1 MKTMALVFQNADTPQ
16 VIDLLRRT
24 FEEVFARS
32 VEVTVYFMDR
42 IGPSEQICAD
52 VLVVN
57 RTVSLLA
64 LRPHTP
70 TVQNVVF
77 MTRSIRKT
85 YLDSILA
92 IPAGTDVLL
101 VNDTADS
108 AREMIVTLYELGI
121 GHLNLIPFEAERE
134 KSGAYREIAYAI
146 TPNEPQLVP
155 PYIPHVLNTEYR
167 VVGFDTMVNAAA
179 VLNLTSDRI
188 ASNLI
193 RYISGI
199 VEPLHGYRTSYFN
212 SFLKERLLNEYVYDA
227 ASAIF
232 AADPAG
238 RIIYHNRRAAEL
250 FRLDGEASRT
260 IRDCLPPELLEAL
273 DSAPD
278 LRRCPVSLNAGD
290 FLVRKS
296 TIIVGEETL
305 GCFVSLQDEIT
316 LRGDEAAF
324 RRRLREKG
332 FYAKHTFS
340 DILHRSASMDKCIAL
355 AKKAAATEYT
365 LLIEGESGT
374 GKELFAQAIHNA
386 SPRRDQPFIA
396 VNCAAISESLLESE
410 LFGYEE
416 GAFTGA
422 KKKGRLGYFEMA
434 DQGTIFLDEIGDIS
448 PRLQLGLLRVLQE
461 KQVMRVGS
469 DRIVSIDVR
478 VVAAT
483 NKDLWREVELGH
495 FRRDL
500 FFRLHTISILLPP
513 LRQRQEDIPALFRDF
528 MGKDFYRISP
538 EQLTALQ
545 RYDWPGNIRELENC
559 ALYCKAMGELP
570 QWLLAQESVSGSGTD
585 RADLQTAVLRA
596 VAAGESVGSG
606 AGRERILHTLRDQ
619 GLRLSDAALRKVL
632 RELAE
637 EGLLAIGSGRQGT
650 RLTDAGRCA
659 FTRAEMP
666 QNVRSAGL

>member
-1 MKTMALVFQNADTPQ
+1 M
-16 VIDLLRRT
+16 
-24 FEEVFARS
+24 
-32 VEVTVYFMDR
+32 
-42 IGPSEQICAD
+42 
-52 VLVVN
+52 
-57 RTVSLLA
+57 
-64 LRPHTP
+64 
-70 TVQNVVF
+70 
-77 MTRSIRKT
+77 
-85 YLDSILA
+85 
-92 IPAGTDVLL
+92 
-101 VNDTADS
+101 
-108 AREMIVTLYELGI
+108 
-121 GHLNLIPFEAERE
+121 
-134 KSGAYREIAYAI
+134 
-146 TPNEPQLVP
+146 
-155 PYIPHVLNTEYR
+155 
-167 VVGFDTMVNAAA
+167 
-179 VLNLTSDRI
+179 LNLTSDRI

-227 ASAIF
+227 TSAIF

-250 FRLDGEASRT
+250 FQLDSETART
-260 IRDCLPPELLEAL
+260 VRDCLPPELLEVL
-273 DSAPD
+273 GSAPD
-278 LRRCPVSLNAGD
+278 LRRCPVSLDAGD

-340 DILHRSASMDKCIAL
+340 DVLHRSASMDKCIAL

-422 KKKGRLGYFEMA
+422 RKKGRLGYFEMA
-434 DQGTIFLDEIGDIS
+434 DRGTIFLDEIGDIS

-483 NKDLWREVELGH
+483 NKDLWHEVELGH

-513 LRQRQEDIPALFRDF
+513 LRERQEDIPALFRDF

-570 QWLLAQESVSGSGTD
+570 QWVVAYE
-585 RADLQTAVLRA
+585 RAPETGVGRDLPMAVLRA
-596 VAAGESVGSG
+596 VTAGESAGSG
-606 AGRERILHTLRDQ
+606 VGRERLLQTLRAQ
-619 GLRLSDAALRKVL
+619 GLRLSDASLRKLL

-659 FTRAEMP
+659 LTRPELP
-666 QNVRSAGL
+666 QSVCSADK

>member
-1 MKTMALVFQNADTPQ
+1 MKTLTLVFQNPDTPQ
-16 VIDLLRRT
+16 VIELMRRT
-24 FEEVFARS
+24 FEEVFLHSVR
-32 VEVTVYFMDR
+32 VEVCYMDR
-42 IGPSEQICAD
+42 IGEAEQLRAD
-52 VLVVN
+52 ALVVN

-64 LRPHTP
+64 LRPHASSFR
-70 TVQNVVF
+70 NVVF
-77 MTRSIRKT
+77 MTRSIRKK
-85 YLDSILA
+85 YLSDILA

-101 VNDTADS
+101 VNDTPDS
-108 AREMIVTLYELGI
+108 AREMIETLYELGI
-121 GHLNLIPFEAERE
+121 GHLNLIPFEPDRE
-134 KSGAYREIAYAI
+134 ARGDYRSIQYAI

-155 PYIPHVLNTEYR
+155 ARIPHVLNTEYR

-188 ASNLI
+188 ASSLI

-199 VEPLHGYRTSYFN
+199 VEPLHGYRTGYFN

-227 ASAIF
+227 ASAIL

-250 FRLDGEASRT
+250 FGLDGEASRT
-260 IRDCLPPELLEAL
+260 AQSCLPPELWAL
-273 DSAPD
+273 LTSKPE
-278 LRRCPVSLNAGD
+278 LRRCPVSLDAGD

-296 TIIVGEETL
+296 TITVGEERL
-305 GCFVSLQDEIT
+305 GCLVSLQDEIT

-324 RRRLREKG
+324 NRRLREKG

-340 DILHRSASMDKCIAL
+340 DILHRSASMEKCIAL
-355 AKKAAATEYT
+355 AKKAAETEYT

-422 KKKGRLGYFEMA
+422 RKKGRLGYFELA
-434 DQGTIFLDEIGDIS
+434 DRGTIFLDEIGDIS

-483 NKDLWREVELGH
+483 NKDLWHEVELGR

-513 LRQRQEDIPALFRDF
+513 LRDRREDIPALFRDF
-528 MGKDFYRISP
+528 MGKEFYRVTP
-538 EQLTALQ
+538 EQLAALR

-559 ALYCKAMGELP
+559 ALYYKAMGEPP
-570 QWLLAQESVSGSGTD
+570 QWLSALGTGD
-585 RADLQTAVLRA
+585 RPSAEPDGAILRLAVLRA
-596 VAAGESVGSG
+596 AAAGESAGSG
-606 AGRERILHTLRDQ
+606 AGRERLLHALRDE
-619 GLRLSDAALRKVL
+619 GLRLSDAALRKLL
-632 RELAE
+632 RALSD
-637 EGLLAIGSGRQGT
+637 EGLLTVGSGRQGT
-650 RLTDAGRCA
+650 RLTDAGR
-659 FTRAEMP
+659 RALHRAAP
-666 QNVRSAGL
+666 PHG

>member
-1 MKTMALVFQNADTPQ
+1 MKTLALVFQNADTPQ
-16 VIDLLRRT
+16 VIDLMRRT

-32 VEVTVYFMDR
+32 VQVEAYFMDR
-42 IGPSEQICAD
+42 IGETEQICAD

-70 TVQNVVF
+70 SFQNVVF

-101 VNDTADS
+101 VNDTPDS
-108 AREMIVTLYELGI
+108 AHEMIEMLYELGI
-121 GHLNLIPFEAERE
+121 GHLNLIPFEPDRE
-134 KSGAYREIAYAI
+134 AQGDYRSIQYAI

-155 PYIPHVLNTEYR
+155 ARIPHVLNTEYR
-167 VVGFDTMVNAAA
+167 VVGFDTIINAAA

-227 ASAIF
+227 TSAIF

-250 FRLDGEASRT
+250 FQLDSETART
-260 IRDCLPPELLEAL
+260 VRDCLPPELLEVL
-273 DSAPD
+273 GSAPD
-278 LRRCPVSLNAGD
+278 LRRCPVSLDAGD

-422 KKKGRLGYFEMA
+422 KKGGRPGLFELA
-434 DQGTIFLDEIGDIS
+434 HRGTLFLDEVEGMS
-448 PRLQLGLLRVLQE
+448 PALQIKLLRTLQE
-461 KQVMRVGS
+461 REVMRVGGN
-469 DRIVSIDVR
+469 RIIHVDVR
-478 VVAAT
+478 IVAAT
-483 NKDLWREVELGH
+483 NEALERKVREGT

-500 FFRLHTISILLPP
+500 YYRLNTLPVVIPP
-513 LRQRQEDIPALFRDF
+513 LTERGDDMFLLMEQFRRA
-528 MGKDFYRISP
+528 G
-538 EQLTALQ
+538 L
-545 RYDWPGNIRELENC
+545 
-559 ALYCKAMGELP
+559 
-570 QWLLAQESVSGSGTD
+570 
-585 RADLQTAVLRA
+585 RADMDHQGRSLKAQFKYADKLGAQYVAVLGDDE
-596 VAAGESVGSG
+596 VAKGVVKLRNMQTRDEWESPLKT
-606 AGRERILHTLRDQ
+606 APEDLKAHLE
-619 GLRLSDAALRKVL
+619 K
-632 RELAE
+632 
-637 EGLLAIGSGRQGT
+637 
-650 RLTDAGRCA
+650 
-659 FTRAEMP
+659 
-666 QNVRSAGL
+666 

>member
-1 MKTMALVFQNADTPQ
+1 MKTLALVFQNEDTPQ
-16 VIDLLRRT
+16 VIDLMRRS
-24 FEEVFARS
+24 FEEVFANS
-32 VEVTVYFMDR
+32 VRVETCFMER
-42 IGPSEQICAD
+42 LGETEQICAD

-57 RTVSLLA
+57 RTVSLLT

-70 TVQNVVF
+70 TFQNVVF

-101 VNDTADS
+101 VNDTPDS

-121 GHLNLIPFEAERE
+121 GHLNLIPFEPERE
-134 KSGAYREIAYAI
+134 KSGAYRSIRYAI

-155 PYIPHVLNTEYR
+155 PYIQHVLNTEYR

-250 FRLDGEASRT
+250 FRLDSETART
-260 IRDCLPPELLEAL
+260 VYDCLPPELLETL
-273 DSAPD
+273 GTAPE
-278 LRRCPVSLNAGD
+278 LRRCPVSLDAGD

-296 TIIVGEETL
+296 TITVGEEKL
-305 GCFVSLQDEIT
+305 GSFVSLQDEIT
-316 LRGDEAAF
+316 LRSDEAAF

-332 FYAKHTFS
+332 FFAKHTFS

-422 KKKGRLGYFEMA
+422 RKKGRLGYFEMA

-483 NKDLWREVELGH
+483 NKDLWHEVELGH

-513 LRQRQEDIPALFRDF
+513 LRERQEDIPALFRDF

-570 QWLLAQESVSGSGTD
+570 QWAAAYERGAETGTN
-585 RADLQTAVLRA
+585 RADLPMAVLRA
-596 VAAGESVGSG
+596 VAAGESAGSG
-606 AGRERILHTLRDQ
+606 AGRERLLQTLREQ
-619 GLRLSDAALRKVL
+619 GLRLSDAALRKLL

-659 FTRAEMP
+659 LTRPELP

>member
-1 MKTMALVFQNADTPQ
+1 MKTLALVFQNADTPQ
-16 VIDLLRRT
+16 VIDLMRRT

-32 VEVTVYFMDR
+32 VQVEVYFMDR
-42 IGPSEQICAD
+42 IGETEQICAD

-70 TVQNVVF
+70 SFQNVVF

-101 VNDTADS
+101 VNDTPDS
-108 AREMIVTLYELGI
+108 AREMIEMLYELGI
-121 GHLNLIPFEAERE
+121 GHLNLIPFEPDRE
-134 KSGAYREIAYAI
+134 AQGDYRSIQYAI

-155 PYIPHVLNTEYR
+155 ARIPHVLNTEYR
-167 VVGFDTMVNAAA
+167 VVGFDTIINAAA

-212 SFLKERLLNEYVYDA
+212 TFLKERLLNEYVYDA
-227 ASAIF
+227 TSAIF

-250 FRLDGEASRT
+250 FQLDSETART
-260 IRDCLPPELLEAL
+260 VRDCLPPELLEVL
-273 DSAPD
+273 GSAPD
-278 LRRCPVSLNAGD
+278 LRRCPVSLDAGD

-422 KKKGRLGYFEMA
+422 RKKGRLGYFELA
-434 DQGTIFLDEIGDIS
+434 DRGTIFLDEIGDIS

-483 NKDLWREVELGH
+483 NKDLWHEVELGH

-513 LRQRQEDIPALFRDF
+513 LRERQEDIPALFRDF

-570 QWLLAQESVSGSGTD
+570 QWVVAYE
-585 RADLQTAVLRA
+585 RAPETGVGRDLPMAVLRA
-596 VAAGESVGSG
+596 VTAGESAGSG
-606 AGRERILHTLRDQ
+606 VGRERLLQTLRAQ
-619 GLRLSDAALRKVL
+619 GLRLSDVSLRKLL

-659 FTRAEMP
+659 LTRPELP
-666 QNVRSAGL
+666 QSVCSADK

>member
-1 MKTMALVFQNADTPQ
+1 MTTLTLVFQNPDTSQ
-16 VIDLLRRT
+16 AIELMRRT
-24 FEEVFARS
+24 FEEVFLHSVR
-32 VEVTVYFMDR
+32 VEVCYMDR
-42 IGPSEQICAD
+42 IGEAEQLRAD

-57 RTVSLLA
+57 RTVSLLT
-64 LRPHTP
+64 LRPH
-70 TVQNVVF
+70 VSSLRNVVF
-77 MTRSIRKT
+77 MTRSIRKK
-85 YLDSILA
+85 YLSDILA

-101 VNDTADS
+101 VNDTPDN
-108 AREMIVTLYELGI
+108 AREMIETLYELGI
-121 GHLNLIPFEAERE
+121 SHLNLIPFEPDRE
-134 KSGAYREIAYAI
+134 AQGDYRSIQYAI

-155 PYIPHVLNTEYR
+155 ARIPHVLNTEYR
-167 VVGFDTMVNAAA
+167 VVGFDTIINAAA

-188 ASNLI
+188 ASSLI

-199 VEPLHGYRTSYFN
+199 VEPLHGYRTTYFN

-227 ASAIF
+227 ASAIL

-250 FRLDGEASRT
+250 FGLDGAASRT
-260 IRDCLPPELLEAL
+260 AQSCLPPELWAL
-273 DSAPD
+273 LTSKPE
-278 LRRCPVSLNAGD
+278 LRRCPVSLDAGD

-324 RRRLREKG
+324 RRLREKG
-332 FYAKHTFS
+332 LYAKHTFS

-355 AKKAAATEYT
+355 AKKAAETEYT

-422 KKKGRLGYFEMA
+422 RKKGRLGYFELA
-434 DQGTIFLDEIGDIS
+434 DRGTIFLDEIGDIS
-448 PRLQLGLLRVLQE
+448 PRLQLSLLRVLQE

-483 NKDLWREVELGH
+483 NRDLWHEVELGR

-500 FFRLHTISILLPP
+500 FFRLHAISILLPP
-513 LRQRQEDIPALFRDF
+513 LRDRREDIPALFQDF
-528 MGKDFYRISP
+528 MGKEFYRVTP
-538 EQLTALQ
+538 EQLAALR

-559 ALYCKAMGELP
+559 ALYYKAMGELP
-570 QWLLAQESVSGSGTD
+570 QWLSAPETGD
-585 RADLQTAVLRA
+585 RPSAEPDGAILRLAVLRA
-596 VAAGESVGSG
+596 AAAGESAGSG
-606 AGRERILHTLRDQ
+606 AGRERLLHALRDE
-619 GLRLSDAALRKVL
+619 GLRLSDAALRKLL
-632 RELAE
+632 RALSD
-637 EGLLAIGSGRQGT
+637 EGLLTVGSGRQGT
-650 RLTDAGRCA
+650 RLTDAGR
-659 FTRAEMP
+659 RALHRAAP
-666 QNVRSAGL
+666 PHG

>member
-1 MKTMALVFQNADTPQ
+1 MTTLTLVFQNPDTSQ
-16 VIDLLRRT
+16 AIELMRRT
-24 FEEVFARS
+24 FEEVFLHSVR
-32 VEVTVYFMDR
+32 VEVCYMDR
-42 IGPSEQICAD
+42 IGEAEQLRAD

-57 RTVSLLA
+57 RNVSLLA
-64 LRPHTP
+64 LRPHASSFR
-70 TVQNVVF
+70 NVVF
-77 MTRSIRKT
+77 MTRSIRKK
-85 YLDSILA
+85 YLSDILA

-101 VNDTADS
+101 VNDTPDN
-108 AREMIVTLYELGI
+108 AREMIETLYELGI
-121 GHLNLIPFEAERE
+121 GHLNLIPFEPDRE
-134 KSGAYREIAYAI
+134 ARGDYRSIQYAI

-155 PYIPHVLNTEYR
+155 ARIPHVLNTEYR
-167 VVGFDTMVNAAA
+167 VVGFDTIINAAA

-188 ASNLI
+188 ASSLI

-227 ASAIF
+227 TSAIF

-250 FRLDGEASRT
+250 FQLDSETART
-260 IRDCLPPELLEAL
+260 VRDCLPPELLEVL
-273 DSAPD
+273 GSAPD
-278 LRRCPVSLNAGD
+278 LRRCPVSLDAGD

-340 DILHRSASMDKCIAL
+340 DVLHRSASMDKCIAL

-461 KQVMRVGS
+461 KQVMHVGS

-483 NKDLWREVELGH
+483 NKDLWHEVELGH

-513 LRQRQEDIPALFRDF
+513 LRERQEDIPALFRDF

-570 QWLLAQESVSGSGTD
+570 QWVVAYE
-585 RADLQTAVLRA
+585 RAPETGVGRDLPMAVLRA
-596 VAAGESVGSG
+596 VTAGESAGSG
-606 AGRERILHTLRDQ
+606 VGRERLLQTLRAQ
-619 GLRLSDAALRKVL
+619 GLRLSDASLRKLL

-659 FTRAEMP
+659 LTRPELP
-666 QNVRSAGL
+666 QSVCSADK

>member
-1 MKTMALVFQNADTPQ
+1 MKTLALVFQNADTPQ
-16 VIDLLRRT
+16 VIDLMRRT

-32 VEVTVYFMDR
+32 VQVEVYFMDR
-42 IGPSEQICAD
+42 IGETEQICAD

-70 TVQNVVF
+70 SFQNVVF

-101 VNDTADS
+101 VNDTPDS
-108 AREMIVTLYELGI
+108 AHEMIEMLYELGI
-121 GHLNLIPFEAERE
+121 GHLNLIPFEPDRE
-134 KSGAYREIAYAI
+134 AQGDYRSIQYAI

-155 PYIPHVLNTEYR
+155 ARIPHVLNTEYR
-167 VVGFDTMVNAAA
+167 VVGFDTIINAAA

-227 ASAIF
+227 TSAIF

-250 FRLDGEASRT
+250 FQLDSETART
-260 IRDCLPPELLEAL
+260 VRDCLPPELLEVL
-273 DSAPD
+273 GSAPD
-278 LRRCPVSLNAGD
+278 LRRCPVSLDAGD

-305 GCFVSLQDEIT
+305 GCFILLQDEIT

-340 DILHRSASMDKCIAL
+340 DVLHRSASMDKCIAL

-422 KKKGRLGYFEMA
+422 RKKGRLGYFELA
-434 DQGTIFLDEIGDIS
+434 DRGTIFLDEIGDIS

-483 NKDLWREVELGH
+483 NKDLWHEVELGR

-513 LRQRQEDIPALFRDF
+513 LRDRREDIPALFRDF
-528 MGKDFYRISP
+528 MGKEFYRVTP
-538 EQLTALQ
+538 EQLAALR

-559 ALYCKAMGELP
+559 ALYYKAMGEP
-570 QWLLAQESVSGSGTD
+570 PRWLSAPETGD
-585 RADLQTAVLRA
+585 RPSAEPDGANLRLAVLRA
-596 VAAGESVGSG
+596 AAAGESAGSG
-606 AGRERILHTLRDQ
+606 AGRERLLHALRDE
-619 GLRLSDAALRKVL
+619 GLRLSDAALRKLL
-632 RELAE
+632 RALSD
-637 EGLLAIGSGRQGT
+637 EGLLTVGSGRQGT
-650 RLTDAGRCA
+650 RLTDAGR
-659 FTRAEMP
+659 RALHRAAP
-666 QNVRSAGL
+666 PHG

>member
-1 MKTMALVFQNADTPQ
+1 MTTLTLVFQNPDTSQ
-16 VIDLLRRT
+16 AIELMRRT
-24 FEEVFARS
+24 FEEVFLHSVR
-32 VEVTVYFMDR
+32 VEVCYMDR
-42 IGPSEQICAD
+42 IGEAEQLRAD

-64 LRPHTP
+64 LRPH
-70 TVQNVVF
+70 VSSLRNVVF
-77 MTRSIRKT
+77 MTRSIRKK
-85 YLDSILA
+85 YLSDILA

-101 VNDTADS
+101 VNDTPDN
-108 AREMIVTLYELGI
+108 AREMIETLYELGI
-121 GHLNLIPFEAERE
+121 GHLNLIPFEPDRE
-134 KSGAYREIAYAI
+134 AQGDYRSIQYAI

-155 PYIPHVLNTEYR
+155 ARIPHVLNTEYR
-167 VVGFDTMVNAAA
+167 VVGFDTIINAA

-188 ASNLI
+188 ASSLI

-199 VEPLHGYRTSYFN
+199 VEPLHGYRPGYFN

-227 ASAIF
+227 ASAIL

-250 FRLDGEASRT
+250 FGLDGAASRT
-260 IRDCLPPELLEAL
+260 AQSCLPPELWAL
-273 DSAPD
+273 LTSKPE
-278 LRRCPVSLNAGD
+278 LRRCPVSLDAGD

-305 GCFVSLQDEIT
+305 GCLVSLQDEIT

-340 DILHRSASMDKCIAL
+340 DVLHRSASMDKCIAL
-355 AKKAAATEYT
+355 AKKAAETEYT

-422 KKKGRLGYFEMA
+422 RKKGRLGYFELA
-434 DQGTIFLDEIGDIS
+434 DRGTIFLDEIGDIS
-448 PRLQLGLLRVLQE
+448 PRLQLSLLRVLQE

-483 NKDLWREVELGH
+483 NRDLWHEVELGR

-500 FFRLHTISILLPP
+500 FFRLHAISILLPP
-513 LRQRQEDIPALFRDF
+513 LRDRREDIPALFRDF
-528 MGKDFYRISP
+528 MGKEFYRVAP
-538 EQLTALQ
+538 EQLAALR
-545 RYDWPGNIRELENC
+545 RYDWPGNIRELVNC
-559 ALYCKAMGELP
+559 ALYYKAMGELP
-570 QWLLAQESVSGSGTD
+570 QWLSAQETGD
-585 RADLQTAVLRA
+585 RPSAEPDGAILRLAVLRA
-596 VAAGESVGSG
+596 AAAGESAGSG
-606 AGRERILHTLRDQ
+606 AGRERLLHALREE
-619 GLRLSDAALRKVL
+619 GLRLSDAALRKLL
-632 RELAE
+632 RALSD
-637 EGLLAIGSGRQGT
+637 EGLLTVGSGRQGT
-650 RLTDAGRCA
+650 RLTDAGR
-659 FTRAEMP
+659 RALHRAAP
-666 QNVRSAGL
+666 PHG